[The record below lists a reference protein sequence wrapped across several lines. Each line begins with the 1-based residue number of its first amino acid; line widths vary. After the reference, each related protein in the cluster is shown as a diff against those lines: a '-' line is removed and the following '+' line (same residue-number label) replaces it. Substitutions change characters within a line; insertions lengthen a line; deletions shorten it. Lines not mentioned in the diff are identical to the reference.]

1 MKFKHY
7 ILLVSLTIGF
17 VTTTY
22 SQHKT
27 YAINNG
33 FGIMIG
39 IIQYDIKTDNFITKQ
54 GLGFVG
60 GLSAT
65 LDLPHK
71 GYTVSYGIQLSENN
85 LEISGRMT
93 DYVAGNEMLEYK
105 LKVVQLGFTY
115 HKKIFGDNLTID
127 IGP

>member
-71 GYTVSYGIQLSENN
+71 GYTVSYG
-85 LEISGRMT
+85 M
-93 DYVAGNEMLEYK
+93 
-105 LKVVQLGFTY
+105 
-115 HKKIFGDNLTID
+115 
-127 IGP
+127 